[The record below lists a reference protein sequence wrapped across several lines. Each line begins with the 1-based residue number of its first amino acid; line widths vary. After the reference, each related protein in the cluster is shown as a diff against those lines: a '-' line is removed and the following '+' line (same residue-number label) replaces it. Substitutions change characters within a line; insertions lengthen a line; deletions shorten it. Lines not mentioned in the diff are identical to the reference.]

1 MRRYRSVIA
10 FSAARSMICIASK
23 WSRYCVRLMPFIRN
37 RFKGCIVQAGRPAH
51 AGSPL
56 GLHCEEYVEDLPIL
70 WPDAELFSGVVF
82 GAQAEAG
89 HLFGVGT
96 LPVKPLDSPL

>member
-1 MRRYRSVIA
+1 
-10 FSAARSMICIASK
+10 MICIASK